1 MRKTLLPFALALLLA
16 GLLPAAE
23 PPAEPSPRLTRGRIE
38 AASVGAGLEAALRRE
53 GARSKD
59 PAWVAWSVP
68 MLPGQG
74 YACCLGRDW
83 KPATCQI
90 ESKNQSWG
98 TSSETQHL
106 VQPDQ
111 KLFVLLRLQ
120 GAKVDRVRMVSE
132 NCPLDPGGRRFVWLG
147 PVKPEESVA
156 VLREQARTRNDEEAL
171 AALAYHRNAAADPA
185 LETLA
190 SAPNPL
196 DLREQ
201 ALFWIGQTRGRRGVD
216 FLTRVAK
223 DDPDGEVRQH
233 ALFSLSQSE
242 VPGAVDPILEA
253 ARSDRSAEIRGHALF
268 CLSQTESPKAADAI
282 LEAIRTDPDPETR
295 KEGVF
300 ALSQLPDGQG
310 VPLLIRLG
318 RESRDREIRKEAVFW
333 LAESDHPEAQSF
345 LDKLLD

>member
-1 MRKTLLPFALALLLA
+1 MKILLPFALALFLA
-16 GLLPAAE
+16 GILAAAE
-23 PPAEPSPRLTRGRIE
+23 PAPRLTRGRIE
-38 AASVGAGLEAALRRE
+38 TASADAGLEAALRRE
-53 GARSKD
+53 GARSKA
-59 PAWVAWSVP
+59 PFWVAWSVP
-68 MLPGQG
+68 MLPGKG

-90 ESKNQSWG
+90 EGKNQSWG

-147 PVKPEESVA
+147 AVKPEESVA
-156 VLREQARTRNDEEAL
+156 TLRELARTRDDEEAL
-171 AALAYHRNAAADPA
+171 AALAYHRNAAADLA
-185 LETLA
+185 LEALA
-190 SAPNPL
+190 SPPHSL
-196 DLREQ
+196 ELREH

-223 DDPDGEVRQH
+223 SDPEDKVREN

-253 ARSDRSAEIRGHALF
+253 ARADRSAEVRSHALF

-295 KEGVF
+295 KQGVF

-310 VPLLIRLG
+310 VPLLIQLG

-333 LAESDHPEAQSF
+333 LAESDRPEAQSF
-345 LDKLLD
+345 LDRLLD